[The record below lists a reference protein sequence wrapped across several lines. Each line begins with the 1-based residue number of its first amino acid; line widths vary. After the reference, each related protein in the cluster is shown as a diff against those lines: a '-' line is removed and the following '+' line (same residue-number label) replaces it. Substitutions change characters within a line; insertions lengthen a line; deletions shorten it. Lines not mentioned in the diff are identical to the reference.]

1 MPYRTLEHTAD
12 LGVEVTSTSL
22 EGLFGETL
30 RAFTD
35 CLTRLERVTPSES
48 RELLIVAPELDQL
61 LVDLLNELIYLHET
75 EALVFADARL
85 TLTETD
91 DGWSLSGSV
100 RGEAFDLERHG
111 LKTLIK
117 AATYHQLS
125 VLPGPD
131 GWIATILFDI

>member
-12 LGVEVTSTSL
+12 LGVEVTAATL

-35 CLTRLERVTPSES
+35 CLTRLERVTASES
-48 RELLIVAPELDQL
+48 REVSIKAPEPDQL
-61 LVDLLNELIYLHET
+61 LIDLLNELIYLHET
-75 EALVFADARL
+75 EALVFSDALL
-85 TLTETD
+85 TLAETD

-125 VLPGPD
+125 VQPGPD
-131 GWIATILFDI
+131 GWIARIIFDI